1 MKTNWVNKLW
11 DELTATQKTSAIEQ
25 YVRDTGDEA
34 RFANSADWY
43 TSEDGDVT
51 SNPSRKW

>member
-43 TSEDGDVT
+43 VNEAGDVRAGK
-51 SNPSRKW
+51 PSP